1 MVTHYYPAVSPV
13 KVRSSKEQQRHQLE
27 RDMERYLS
35 KGGEIKEIPR
45 GVSGTDPVHG
55 KGHQTVLF
63 NGPRQP
69 QRTDLSQVAATIDA
83 RKHKPRRQRLTHR
96 PTRKLIYDDFG
107 EPLRWVWHD

>member
-1 MVTHYYPAVSPV
+1 V

-63 NGPRQP
+63 NGPRHHRRAQAQTPPSTTHPPPHP
-69 QRTDLSQVAATIDA
+69 QADL
-83 RKHKPRRQRLTHR
+83 
-96 PTRKLIYDDFG
+96 
-107 EPLRWVWHD
+107 